1 MSGCGGGGKAE
12 KKKPDNLE
20 PKQAGLSGS
29 PKWGLQRKAVA
40 LIKTAFPE
48 QSSFDTAKI

>member
-1 MSGCGGGGKAE
+1 MSGLGVGAAQ

-48 QSSFDTAKI
+48 QSSFNAAKI